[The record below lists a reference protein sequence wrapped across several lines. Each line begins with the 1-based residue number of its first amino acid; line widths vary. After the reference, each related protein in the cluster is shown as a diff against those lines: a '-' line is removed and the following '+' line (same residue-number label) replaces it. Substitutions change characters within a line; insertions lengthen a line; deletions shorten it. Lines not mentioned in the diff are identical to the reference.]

1 MLFGMSSNIF
11 NNIGIACGNVKQ
23 FLQIKILV
31 YKSCRELCD
40 FWTVQHCSGSSL
52 LLTLQ
57 HFLFFMYVAYSYCSA
72 ALMRTLMSA
81 PIYKL
86 DKVIRLR
93 EKKKPRQ
100 NLNTVIIYQ
109 VSIVLHMQ

>member
-1 MLFGMSSNIF
+1 
-11 NNIGIACGNVKQ
+11 
-23 FLQIKILV
+23 
-31 YKSCRELCD
+31 
-40 FWTVQHCSGSSL
+40 
-52 LLTLQ
+52 
-57 HFLFFMYVAYSYCSA
+57 
-72 ALMRTLMSA
+72 MSA